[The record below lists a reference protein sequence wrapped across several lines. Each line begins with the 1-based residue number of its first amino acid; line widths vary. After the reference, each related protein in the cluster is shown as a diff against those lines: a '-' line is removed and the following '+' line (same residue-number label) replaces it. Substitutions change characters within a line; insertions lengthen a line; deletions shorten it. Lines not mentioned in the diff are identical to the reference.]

1 MKAEVAKMKEES
13 GGGTNQEI
21 AKKLK
26 KANDESKTKAKM
38 LEEAQK
44 EKRRTEYKSRK
55 RNVS

>member
-26 KANDESKTKAKM
+26 KVND
-38 LEEAQK
+38 
-44 EKRRTEYKSRK
+44 
-55 RNVS
+55 

>member
-1 MKAEVAKMKEES
+1 MKAEVAKMKEEA

-26 KANDESKTKAKM
+26 KANDEAKTKTKM

-44 EKRRTEYKSRK
+44 EKEELSIRVGK
-55 RNVS
+55 